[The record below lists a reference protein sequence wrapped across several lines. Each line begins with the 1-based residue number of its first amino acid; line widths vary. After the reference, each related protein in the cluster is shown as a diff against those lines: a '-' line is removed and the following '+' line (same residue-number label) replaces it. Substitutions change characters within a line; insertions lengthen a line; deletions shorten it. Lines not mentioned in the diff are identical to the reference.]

1 MYLKLPQN
9 KTFKKA
15 AKATGDLIGKKIT
28 NEITKFSKVSKQ
40 NNPETVA
47 HEYDNET
54 FEKKY
59 VSPEERQEIADEL
72 RLKQ

>member
-1 MYLKLPQN
+1 MHLKLPQN

-15 AKATGDLIGKKIT
+15 AKATGDLIGNKIT
-28 NEITKFSKVSKQ
+28 NEITKFSKASKQ
-40 NNPETVA
+40 NNAETVA

-59 VSPEERQEIADEL
+59 VSSEERQEIADEL
-72 RLKQ
+72 RLR